1 MKKTIKSVI
10 GMLCAATLA
19 FSAAACGNLGGGSST
34 GSSVG
39 GSSTGSSSVSV
50 SEGTAASFVS
60 LDINPTV
67 ELTVDGNNV
76 VVSVYGGNED
86 GKVLLYDGEDL
97 VDGIVGADVE
107 TAVEKITDLAVELGY
122 LSEDNKVV
130 NTSVS
135 GENAET
141 LQSKINTKITAVASE
156 LGLSV
161 TTDMEGAFS
170 LLRDFEQFKAAY
182 PNNAAIQALTV
193 EDFRLALSASET
205 GEVTLEAAVEM
216 DDSALV
222 EMIANAHKQA
232 DIFAT
237 EAFKD
242 AKNEADAAYEKAVG
256 MAVAGVYITTYPS
269 TTKPLLAPYAAAYFM
284 YEASACGF
292 ELIAHSLDVLERVSN
307 YEFNE
312 TQIAAVLSALG
323 LENTPENV
331 ALIANE
337 DGKVTVDSVEAYAD
351 VLFKNTAASEELETM
366 KTELSAA
373 LASAESVLAQAIKDA
388 KEVVLPEIEAIITVG
403 ESGASIL
410 KSELVQAVLP
420 EIIKTAVDDFDG
432 IAEDVRTELTTG
444 ELTAAELKEYAA
456 TLHEKAEA
464 VAEALEEQLT
474 EEDLAA
480 LEAAK
485 QQAVDGCAQAK
496 AEMDAAIATAE
507 EQARK
512 YLQDKRQALL
522 DKTEE

>member
-19 FSAAACGNLGGGSST
+19 FSAAACGNLG
-34 GSSVG
+34 G

-76 VVSVYGGNED
+76 VVSVYGENED
-86 GKVLLYDGEDL
+86 GKVLLYNGDKV

-141 LQSKINTKITAVASE
+141 LQSKINTKITAAASE

-232 DIFAT
+232 DAFAT
-237 EAFKD
+237 EAFED
-242 AKNEADAAYEKAVG
+242 AKRMANSAYESAVG
-256 MAVAGVYITTYPS
+256 MAVAGVYMTYTS
-269 TTKPLLAPYAAAYFM
+269 ATKPLLAPYGAAYFM

-292 ELIAHSLDVLERVSN
+292 ELIAQSLVALERVET
-307 YEFNE
+307 YELNE
-312 TQIAAVLSALG
+312 TQVAAVLSAMG
-323 LENTPENV
+323 LENTPANK
-331 ALIANE
+331 ALIASE

-351 VLFKNTAASEELETM
+351 VLFKNTAAGENLETM
-366 KTELSAA
+366 KTELATA
-373 LASAESVLAQAIKDA
+373 LDTAESVLAQAIKDA

-403 ESGASIL
+403 EGGASIL
-410 KSELVQAVLP
+410 RPMQALLP

-444 ELTAAELKEYAA
+444 ELTAEELKEYAA

-474 EEDLAA
+474 EEELAA

-485 QQAVDGCAQAK
+485 QQAVDGCTQAK